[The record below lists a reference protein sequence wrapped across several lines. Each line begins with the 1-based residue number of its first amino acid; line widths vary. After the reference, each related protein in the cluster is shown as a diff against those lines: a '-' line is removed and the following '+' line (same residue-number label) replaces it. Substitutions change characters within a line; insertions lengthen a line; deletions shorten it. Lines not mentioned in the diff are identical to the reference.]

1 MTKQEYAQWT
11 QEESP
16 KSKGP
21 MNILKAFVFGG
32 GICAIGQLLVFF
44 YQSRGAGELGFVF
57 ASLSLVVLSAVLTG
71 LNVYDNIA
79 KHAGA
84 GTLVPITGFANSM
97 VVLRWS
103 LKQRATFWD
112 LEPRCFL
119 SPVLSSFM
127 A

>member
-79 KHAGA
+79 KHAA
-84 GTLVPITGFANSM
+84 P
-97 VVLRWS
+97 
-103 LKQRATFWD
+103 
-112 LEPRCFL
+112 EPL
-119 SPVLSSFM
+119 SPSPDLQTQW
-127 A
+127 

>member
-79 KHAGA
+79 KHAGRRNPCSHHWICKLD
-84 GTLVPITGFANSM
+84 GKCCNGV
-97 VVLRWS
+97 
-103 LKQRATFWD
+103 
-112 LEPRCFL
+112 
-119 SPVLSSFM
+119 
-127 A
+127 